1 MKVTYIGKNDLKV
14 SEKPVKPTK
23 PTRQNPQESAKTGE
37 IRQDTI
43 RLSKDV
49 QQLLEMEKS
58 LKSPKEVEARAE
70 LVARLRREIKE
81 GAYSPDSRKV
91 ADKMIAEAAK
101 TLDED

>member
-14 SEKPVKPTK
+14 SDEPVKPAK
-23 PTRQNPQESAKTGE
+23 PTRQNPQQSAKTGE

-58 LKSPKEVEARAE
+58 LKGSKEVEARAE
-70 LVARLRREIKE
+70 LVERLRREIRE

>member
-14 SEKPVKPTK
+14 TEKPAKPTK
-23 PTRQNPQESAKTGE
+23 PTHQTPQESAKTGE

-49 QQLLEMEKS
+49 QQLLEIEKS
-58 LKSPKEVEARAE
+58 LKGTEEVEVRAE
-70 LVARLRREIKE
+70 LVERLRREIQE
-81 GAYSPDSRKV
+81 GVYSPDSRKV

-101 TLDED
+101 ALDED